1 MASDCLCSSMFATLC
16 RFCCKSQ
23 IFKKLC
29 ENPFFLLKH
38 IFRLLL
44 SLKIELLD
52 FFVENK
58 QLSIKKHTIV
68 NVLFFQVARDNLSL
82 EKIQY
87 PRSILIFQSA
97 MFGKCSLDAVSMLF
111 RCCFNAPP
119 PSFSLDLLIC
129 SSRQ

>member
-29 ENPFFLLKH
+29 ENPFFLLKR

-52 FFVENK
+52 FSLK
-58 QLSIKKHTIV
+58 ISSIPLKKHTIV

-82 EKIQY
+82 EKIHVRIVGLHSY
-87 PRSILIFQSA
+87 RA
-97 MFGKCSLDAVSMLF
+97 MVVVPIGLWVWFLYC
-111 RCCFNAPP
+111 
-119 PSFSLDLLIC
+119 
-129 SSRQ
+129 